1 MLGMNSLNHPSG
13 VAYFVIVWQP
23 IRRLG
28 VRVQTSGRHWPLEL
42 KPVER
47 CVRAIELGQWCF
59 AGAISGDQGP
69 IRERS
74 SGASVGDDDA
84 HIRQPDDRP
93 NSADRRPHP
102 EPRAARDR
110 GFGRPEGFVT
120 TNWHLAP
127 DGDLRNSGSE
137 PAGNQDVCPAPSY
150 LKPLAYFESEPEQER

>member
-1 MLGMNSLNHPSG
+1 
-13 VAYFVIVWQP
+13 
-23 IRRLG
+23 
-28 VRVQTSGRHWPLEL
+28 VRVQVSGRRRLVEL
-42 KPVER
+42 KPIER
-47 CVRAIELGQWCF
+47 CIRAVELGQRCYV
-59 AGAISGDQGP
+59 GAIRGDQEP

-74 SGASVGDDDA
+74 AGTGVGDDDA
-84 HIRQPDDRP
+84 PIRQSDDRP